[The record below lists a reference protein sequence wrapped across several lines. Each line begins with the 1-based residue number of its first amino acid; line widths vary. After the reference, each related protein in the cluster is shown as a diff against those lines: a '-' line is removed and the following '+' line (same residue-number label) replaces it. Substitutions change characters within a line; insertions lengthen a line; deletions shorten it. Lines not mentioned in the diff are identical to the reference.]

1 MKIASIHSQKCTLC
15 GKYTTWGAWSWF
27 YGEREPLCRK
37 CIEDQ
42 RGFDVVLEFESRSE
56 KAEFYREGEVEGEK
70 QYLVSKCN
78 GHPDHFYI
86 QAFNGDEATGAIMS
100 IFNADLAYT
109 VNDLDQQN
117 FSKDVGGGE

>member
-1 MKIASIHSQKCTLC
+1 MKISSIHSQKCTLC
-15 GKYTTWGAWSWF
+15 GNYTTWGAWN
-27 YGEREPLCRK
+27 YRKEERDPLCRK
-37 CIEDQ
+37 CIMKNRTWEV
-42 RGFDVVLEFESRSE
+42 FEFESRSE
-56 KAEFYREGEVEGEK
+56 KAEFYREGEMEGEK

-78 GHPDHFYI
+78 GCPDHFYI

-117 FSKDVGGGE
+117 FSKGLGGGE